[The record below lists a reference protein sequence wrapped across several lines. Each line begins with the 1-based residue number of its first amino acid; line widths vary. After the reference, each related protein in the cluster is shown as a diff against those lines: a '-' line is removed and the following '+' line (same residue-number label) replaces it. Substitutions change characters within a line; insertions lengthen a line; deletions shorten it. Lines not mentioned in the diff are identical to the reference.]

1 MLIASRVL
9 TLVEGERTIELPVR
23 IFAPERSRTGSWF
36 CRDEVD
42 WPGEQHKMKMGG
54 ADSVQALV
62 AALYAIGAEIYSSNY
77 HRQATL
83 YLDKRAKVMLS
94 RSCRRIAICCEAT
107 PSISEESHHHCHPHR
122 DGRDKPGHDSHACS
136 SS

>member
-62 AALYAIGAEIYSSNY
+62 AALYAIGAEVYGSNY
-77 HRQATL
+77 QQASYAL
-83 YLDKRAKVMLS
+83 PR
-94 RSCRRIAICCEAT
+94 
-107 PSISEESHHHCHPHR
+107 
-122 DGRDKPGHDSHACS
+122 
-136 SS
+136 